1 MLSRKE
7 TEEREKERE
16 RETFD
21 ERVMRDCFFL
31 KKKDVMFLKKNRQTE
46 EERKTEEQKKKN
58 SIFSHH
64 TTKHKEKLFYN
75 KSTLPGT
82 SRVTYQHRTKE
93 EEGEGSSS
101 ISRAVE

>member
-1 MLSRKE
+1 
-7 TEEREKERE
+7 
-16 RETFD
+16 
-21 ERVMRDCFFL
+21 MRDCFFL
-31 KKKDVMFLKKNRQTE
+31 KKKDDVFKKEQTDRRHWKRE
-46 EERKTEEQKKKN
+46 KQKSKKKN

>member
-1 MLSRKE
+1 
-7 TEEREKERE
+7 
-16 RETFD
+16 
-21 ERVMRDCFFL
+21 
-31 KKKDVMFLKKNRQTE
+31 MFLKKNRQTE
-46 EERKTEEQKKKN
+46 ERKTEEQKKKTPF
-58 SIFSHH
+58 FSHH

-93 EEGEGSSS
+93 EEGEEKSRSSS

>member
-1 MLSRKE
+1 VLSRKE

-46 EERKTEEQKKKN
+46 DTGREKNRRAKKKN
-58 SIFSHH
+58 SILSSR
-64 TTKHKEKLFYN
+64 N
-75 KSTLPGT
+75 KTQRETFL
-82 SRVTYQHRTKE
+82 
-93 EEGEGSSS
+93 
-101 ISRAVE
+101 

>member
-1 MLSRKE
+1 M
-7 TEEREKERE
+7 
-16 RETFD
+16 
-21 ERVMRDCFFL
+21 
-31 KKKDVMFLKKNRQTE
+31 MFLKKNRQTE
-46 EERKTEEQKKKN
+46 DTGREKNRRAKKKN

-93 EEGEGSSS
+93 EEGEEKSRRRS
-101 ISRAVE
+101 ISRVE